1 MAEVAFQ
8 GFRSELLEFLSGLK
22 ANNTRELVSGT
33 PRRLRSVVL
42 AGRWAQP
49 PAAGVFLS
57 ADARKLDT
65 WRRHA
70 RVFKRTVGAL
80 QTGGSRA
87 TEAVFTGDLPNM
99 CVRQF
104 KRVAPLQQW
113 LDLLAD

>member
-1 MAEVAFQ
+1 MSFE
-8 GFRSELLEFLSGLK
+8 GFRPELLEFLSGLK
-22 ANNTRELVSGT
+22 PNNNREWFQEHRDDYDLWFWQGD
-33 PRRLRSVVL
+33 
-42 AGRWAQP
+42 GAQP
-49 PAAGVFLS
+49 RAAGVFLS
-57 ADARKLDT
+57 ADARKPDT

-70 RVFKRTVGAL
+70 RVLRRTVGAL

-113 LDLLAD
+113 LVDLLAD